1 MLKCTR
7 NHGERWNGRRYDC
20 HCAAVIHSDEGCCTL
35 FVQAD
40 KYGVPR
46 ICFVNKMDR
55 MGADFFNTV
64 KMIVSNLGAT
74 PAVLQVHYAG
84 LFMDHLT
91 KHYAQMLRY
100 NCKQVMASHCANSQN
115 NLAGHKIIAV

>member
-1 MLKCTR
+1 MCLP
-7 NHGERWNGRRYDC
+7 D
-20 HCAAVIHSDEGCCTL
+20 
-35 FVQAD
+35 VQAD

-74 PAVLQVHYAG
+74 PAVLQVQTTG
-84 LFMDHLT
+84 LLLSSNMWISYVTYLQLYIDTFSVL
-91 KHYAQMLRY
+91 
-100 NCKQVMASHCANSQN
+100 
-115 NLAGHKIIAV
+115 

>member
-1 MLKCTR
+1 M
-7 NHGERWNGRRYDC
+7 
-20 HCAAVIHSDEGCCTL
+20 
-35 FVQAD
+35 QAD

-74 PAVLQVHYAG
+74 PAVLQVRTTRLLLDVAELHILGVMWY
-84 LFMDHLT
+84 LELT
-91 KHYAQMLRY
+91 
-100 NCKQVMASHCANSQN
+100 S
-115 NLAGHKIIAV
+115 

>member
-1 MLKCTR
+1 M
-7 NHGERWNGRRYDC
+7 
-20 HCAAVIHSDEGCCTL
+20 
-35 FVQAD
+35 QAD

-74 PAVLQVHYAG
+74 PAVLQVPCTALLVYLLYTDPVCDLYRYMYMHMYIHLHMWQPFSSSAG
-84 LFMDHLT
+84 CNST
-91 KHYAQMLRY
+91 KDCGTLCRAELP
-100 NCKQVMASHCANSQN
+100 
-115 NLAGHKIIAV
+115 